1 MRRRVGSRRYGGYGR
16 REGYGGCNPGYG
28 YRVIVAEKPK
38 AADKIARALGKARK
52 CSLRG
57 VPYWIV
63 QVDGHR
69 VVVASSAGHLF
80 GPYSSQHG
88 FPVYQFE
95 WRPLWE
101 FEKGAQ
107 FLRKFYEALSILLPK
122 ASLYINA
129 CDYDIEGSVIGYMII
144 EAFGDPKR
152 AYRMKFS
159 SLSSVELRA
168 AYQNLQP
175 LDIEMV
181 EAGKARHEMDW
192 LWGINISRA
201 LMHAVRVMTGKRIIL
216 SAGRVQ
222 TPTLVEA
229 ARRWKEKNLAVPL
242 PTFTLTLTLEAR
254 GSEFQAVPE
263 GWRPETRRQALEV
276 ARRLRGEGRLR
287 VSRSEKTESRIRPPP
302 AFNLGDLQAEAARL
316 YKYGPMKTQKI
327 AEDLYLEGLISYP
340 RTNSQKLPP
349 TINYRRIIQSLTRA
363 PGGLGEAARRLL
375 AETGPTLRPVQGRKD
390 DPAHPAIHPT
400 GEVPGELDRDHWR
413 IYDLVVRRFLAAF
426 SKPAVVSRTTLILVD
441 SEGFRYSSR
450 GVNVDSEGW
459 YYYYPY
465 LRPREVRVPPLPPGS
480 WAEIREVS
488 VRSQWSARTPPLSKT
503 ELLKWMEAQNIGTE
517 ATRARIIEILFKR
530 GYLEQRGGKTVVTD
544 LGLMVSDIV
553 EELFPDLATPD
564 LTRRFE
570 AILEDIRLGRATR
583 SKAIEETIRVIDR
596 LLERYREKINIVGE
610 RLAEALGL
618 REPSVRCVLCN
629 RQAEA
634 RDPYPLCRYHR
645 EALARLRS
653 LLPEVARRLDVG
665 EGEALRRIAARRG
678 EAGRWVVEV
687 AGLLLSSHQER

>member
-1 MRRRVGSRRYGGYGR
+1 MSWRRRAYRGR
-16 REGYGGCNPGYG
+16 QREYRGDCNPGYG

-38 AADKIARALGKARK
+38 AADKIARALGRARK
-52 CSLRG
+52 CRYRG

-63 QVDGHR
+63 LVNGQR

-80 GPYSSQHG
+80 GPYTSERG
-88 FPVYQFE
+88 FPVYRFE

-101 FEKGAQ
+101 FDKGAQ
-107 FLRKFYEALSILLPK
+107 YLKKFYDVLATLLPR

-129 CDYDIEGSVIGYMII
+129 CDYDIEGSLIGYMII
-144 EAFGDPKR
+144 EAFGDPRR

-159 SLSSVELRA
+159 SLSPVELRA
-168 AYQNLQP
+168 AYSKLQP

-181 EAGKARHEMDW
+181 EAGRTRHEMDW

-229 ARRWKEKNLAVPL
+229 ARRWKERNLAVPL
-242 PTFTLTLTLEAR
+242 PNYSLSITLEAR
-254 GSEFQAVPE
+254 GARFQAVPE
-263 GWRPETRRQALEV
+263 GWKPETRRDALET
-276 ARRLRGEGRLR
+276 ARRLRGEGKLR
-287 VSRSEKTESRIRPPP
+287 VVSSETSRTSVRPPP

-316 YKYGPMKTQKI
+316 YKYGPLKTQKL

-349 TINYRRIIQSLTRA
+349 TIDYKRIIHSLTRA
-363 PGGLGEAARRLL
+363 PMGLGDAARRLL
-375 AETGPTLRPVQGRKD
+375 AEAGPTLKPVQGRKD

-400 GEVPGELDRDHWR
+400 GEIPGELDREHWR

-426 SKPAVVSRTTLILVD
+426 SKPAIVSRTTLILAD
-441 SEGFRYSSR
+441 SKGLRYSSR
-450 GVNVDSEGW
+450 GIIVSLEGW
-459 YYYYPY
+459 YFYYPY
-465 LRPREVRVPPLPPGS
+465 LRPKEARVPPLPVG
-480 WAEIREVS
+480 ADARIVEVK
-488 VRSQWSARTPPLSKT
+488 VKSQWTARVPPLSKT
-503 ELLKWMEAQNIGTE
+503 ELLKWMEAENIGTE

-553 EELFPDLATPD
+553 EELFPDLSTPE
-564 LTRRFE
+564 LTRKFE
-570 AILEDIRLGRATR
+570 AVLDAIREGRATR
-583 SKAIEETIRVIDR
+583 AKAIEETISVIDK
-596 LLERYREKINIVGE
+596 LLEAYREKITVVGE
-610 RLAEALGL
+610 RLALALGL
-618 REPSVRCVLCN
+618 REPEVKCLLCS

-634 RDPYPLCRYHR
+634 LDPYPLCRYHR
-645 EALARLRS
+645 EALKRLTS
-653 LLPEVARRLDVG
+653 SLPEIARRLDTS
-665 EGEALRRIAARRG
+665 EEEALRRIASRRG
-678 EAGRWVVEV
+678 EAGRWIVEV
-687 AGLLLSSHQER
+687 ANLLLSSNEKG